1 MPPPVNPAKNDRRGQ
16 RNSRK
21 ELYVQEYSAEL
32 VSAQPAGPV
41 TLSAPT
47 PLATL
52 DDRVRYAKTL
62 ADAGLLPTAY
72 RGRPANVLVAIETGA
87 MLGLAPMA
95 AIQNVHVIEGKPS
108 YSAGLLAAL
117 VRRAGHTI
125 RVTGTDEKAVAEI
138 VRADDPDFTY
148 RAEWTI
154 ARARQAQLLSKDNW
168 KKYPAAMLKSRAVS
182 EVCRDAC
189 QDVFLGP
196 VYVAEE
202 LGATVDAD
210 GDPVTAPATTEP
222 DQQPAAGGD
231 EPVDADVVDEQ
242 PASVAPVSPYTDEDW
257 DEARAELADR
267 GTAEQ
272 MLDLWNAAKLAD
284 CGQDVLDRIVADGK
298 RMRAAEQS
306 EGGEQA

>member
-1 MPPPVNPAKNDRRGQ
+1 M
-16 RNSRK
+16 
-21 ELYVQEYSAEL
+21 QEYSAEL

>member
-168 KKYPAAMLKSRAVS
+168 
-182 EVCRDAC
+182 
-189 QDVFLGP
+189 
-196 VYVAEE
+196 
-202 LGATVDAD
+202 
-210 GDPVTAPATTEP
+210 
-222 DQQPAAGGD
+222 
-231 EPVDADVVDEQ
+231 
-242 PASVAPVSPYTDEDW
+242 
-257 DEARAELADR
+257 
-267 GTAEQ
+267 
-272 MLDLWNAAKLAD
+272 
-284 CGQDVLDRIVADGK
+284 
-298 RMRAAEQS
+298 
-306 EGGEQA
+306 

>member
-1 MPPPVNPAKNDRRGQ
+1 
-16 RNSRK
+16 
-21 ELYVQEYSAEL
+21 
-32 VSAQPAGPV
+32 
-41 TLSAPT
+41 
-47 PLATL
+47 
-52 DDRVRYAKTL
+52 
-62 ADAGLLPTAY
+62 AGLLPTAY

-202 LGATVDAD
+202 L
-210 GDPVTAPATTEP
+210 
-222 DQQPAAGGD
+222 
-231 EPVDADVVDEQ
+231 
-242 PASVAPVSPYTDEDW
+242 
-257 DEARAELADR
+257 
-267 GTAEQ
+267 
-272 MLDLWNAAKLAD
+272 
-284 CGQDVLDRIVADGK
+284 
-298 RMRAAEQS
+298 
-306 EGGEQA
+306 